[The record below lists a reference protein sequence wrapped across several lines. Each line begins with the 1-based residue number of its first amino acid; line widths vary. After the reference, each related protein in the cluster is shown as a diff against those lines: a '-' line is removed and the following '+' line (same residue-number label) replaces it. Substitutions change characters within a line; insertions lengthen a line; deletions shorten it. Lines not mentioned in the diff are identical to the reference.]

1 MTLTGN
7 VQRFAQLLRER
18 FGFRIGQAEVHDALR
33 AIEVAGLRDP
43 ARFRAAL
50 RAVLCSGRDEI
61 PPFER
66 AFDAFFF
73 GPRGVQQSNYL
84 PRDTRPRAADE
95 TGAPA
100 EAERP
105 RDVITDEEP
114 DEAQSWEG
122 RLARYSAA
130 ASQAP
135 VPAIPDGG
143 MAAMFVAVRRLLAA
157 VRLGRSRRWRPLRNG
172 PRFDLRR
179 TLRASLHTG
188 GDPVTVRRL
197 GHPRRNP
204 RFVVLIDGSRS
215 MTGYGALALQFAY
228 ALCRR
233 TARAEAY
240 VFSTALRRI
249 TRELQR
255 SARAHD
261 RRLRGLGESWGG
273 GTRIGANLAR
283 FVRRYE
289 ATLVSRDTVTIVVSD
304 GFDTGE
310 TGQLVRALRRI
321 RRRSAMVV
329 WINPHAADPG
339 YRPEARG
346 MVAALPYIDRLVAA
360 GDARAFGRLIDG
372 PALSVT

>member
-1 MTLTGN
+1 MTLTRN
-7 VQRFAQLLRER
+7 VHRFAQILRER
-18 FGFRIGQAEVHDALR
+18 LGFRIGQAEVQDALR
-33 AIEVAGLRDP
+33 AIEVAGVVDP
-43 ARFRAAL
+43 ARFRTAL
-50 RAVLCSGRDEI
+50 RAVLCSAREEI

-73 GPRGVQQSNYL
+73 GPRGLRQSDYL
-84 PRDTRPRAADE
+84 PRDTRPRVTDE
-95 TGAPA
+95 TAGAVLV
-100 EAERP
+100 ERP
-105 RDVITDEEP
+105 RDVFTDDEP
-114 DEAQSWEG
+114 DGAQTWEG

-130 ASQAP
+130 AAQAP
-135 VPAIPDGG
+135 PPAISERDLP
-143 MAAMFVAVRRLLAA
+143 AMFAAVRRLIAD
-157 VRLGRSRRWRPLRNG
+157 VRFGRSRRWRPLRGG

-188 GDPVTVRRL
+188 GDPVSVRRL

-233 TARAEAY
+233 TPRAEAY

-255 SARAHD
+255 ARKEDD
-261 RRLRGLGESWGG
+261 RKLRGLGESWGG
-273 GTRIGANLAR
+273 GTRIGASLAR
-283 FVRRYE
+283 FVRSYE
-289 ATLVSRDTVTIVVSD
+289 PTLVAGDTVTIVVSD
-304 GFDTGE
+304 GFDTGD

-321 RRRSAMVV
+321 RRRSATVI
-329 WINPHAADPG
+329 WINPHAADPH

-346 MVAALPYIDRLVAA
+346 MLAALPYIDRLVAA
-360 GDARAFGRLIDG
+360 SQARAFGELMRR
-372 PALSVT
+372 